1 MALEVLRRHDVVVGP
16 DGHLPLLV
24 MLQQVTSI
32 DQSGM
37 IMVQNDEHSY
47 QFARNLPCGRLP
59 RWPAVLWRGI
69 TTISCDDG
77 RHGGDGDSPRSS
89 CGCSF
94 AARRTRALRQN
105 HRPSL
110 SQPCALAA
118 VDAAVPSERLLGAP
132 NRSAA
137 NISGVRR
144 RHFPVSL
151 QRSVSGALFLELL
164 PAKVQRH
171 ARCSLH
177 KVGQAPAP
185 AR

>member
-1 MALEVLRRHDVVVGP
+1 MKCFAGMMYVVVIGP

-24 MLQQVTSI
+24 VLQKVTSI

-37 IMVQNDEHSY
+37 VVVQSDEHSY
-47 QFARNLPCGRLP
+47 QFARKLPLGRLP

-69 TTISCDDG
+69 TTIPCDDG
-77 RHGGDGDSPRSS
+77 RQRGDADSPRSS

-94 AARRTRALRQN
+94 AARRTRAFRQN

-144 RHFPVSL
+144 LESRIAHEEERSEPFLPRPCTGL
-151 QRSVSGALFLELL
+151 IQRA
-164 PAKVQRH
+164 
-171 ARCSLH
+171 
-177 KVGQAPAP
+177 
-185 AR
+185 

>member
-1 MALEVLRRHDVVVGP
+1 MAERSASEQHKRKNESLVTSGCADGDLVRKHQRKTRRHLDDLGRLHRVVGSN
-16 DGHLPLLV
+16 GHLLSLIS
-24 MLQQVTSI
+24 LQQVTSI

-37 IMVQNDEHSY
+37 IMVPNDEHSY

-77 RHGGDGDSPRSS
+77 RQRGDADSPRSS

-137 NISGVRR
+137 NI
-144 RHFPVSL
+144 
-151 QRSVSGALFLELL
+151 
-164 PAKVQRH
+164 
-171 ARCSLH
+171 
-177 KVGQAPAP
+177 
-185 AR
+185 

>member
-1 MALEVLRRHDVVVGP
+1 MALRWQKVVRALATWSLGGRQVRGRHLDDLGRLHRVVGSN
-16 DGHLPLLV
+16 GHLLSL
-24 MLQQVTSI
+24 MALQQVTSI

-59 RWPAVLWRGI
+59 RWPPVLWRGI

-77 RHGGDGDSPRSS
+77 RQRGDADSPRPS

-137 NISGVRR
+137 NI
-144 RHFPVSL
+144 
-151 QRSVSGALFLELL
+151 
-164 PAKVQRH
+164 
-171 ARCSLH
+171 
-177 KVGQAPAP
+177 
-185 AR
+185 

>member
-1 MALEVLRRHDVVVGP
+1 MLSRNDVVVGP

-24 MLQQVTSI
+24 VLQKVTSI

-47 QFARNLPCGRLP
+47 QFARNLPSGRLP

-118 VDAAVPSERLLGAP
+118 VDAAVPSEWLLGAP
-132 NRSAA
+132 VEAQQIYQA
-137 NISGVRR
+137 
-144 RHFPVSL
+144 
-151 QRSVSGALFLELL
+151 SGASRVVLRHEEEYLRALL
-164 PAKVQRH
+164 IRPITGDIQEALALICCGPQLAIRP
-171 ARCSLH
+171 LW
-177 KVGQAPAP
+177 Q
-185 AR
+185 